1 MLDPN
6 FRYGA
11 ANMPEE
17 ELEFESRR
25 KMLTEME
32 TNDKGITKLMRRT
45 RQEDVLEQSLKY
57 FVTPDVQQYFTV
69 DQMTF
74 EEEQAENQ
82 RRLKEQQMREGQAE
96 TDWSVE
102 AVVDEDQ
109 L

>member
-1 MLDPN
+1 
-6 FRYGA
+6 
-11 ANMPEE
+11 MPEE
-17 ELEFESRR
+17 ELEFEARV
-25 KMLTEME
+25 KMLRELE
-32 TNDKGITKLMRRT
+32 TNDKGISKLMRRT
-45 RQEDVLEQSLKY
+45 QHEDTLEESLKH
-57 FVTPDVQQYFTV
+57 FVTPDVAQYFTV

-82 RRLKEQQMREGQAE
+82 RKLRELQLKQGQAV